1 MLSSSRRF
9 QQISTCTFWSGSEEH
24 RRPTSDCK
32 RVSFTVLVVVCSTQ
46 TRRYL
51 EGQVSL
57 TCTFSRVEAD
67 AAAAGAVQDQRRAA
81 EAVEGPRRVHA
92 HSILTGIIKGALIII

>member
-1 MLSSSRRF
+1 M
-9 QQISTCTFWSGSEEH
+9 STCTFRSGSEEQ
-24 RRPTSDCK
+24 RRPTSNCK
-32 RVSFTVLVVVCSTQ
+32 RVSFTVFVVV
-46 TRRYL
+46 RRYL

-57 TCTFSRVEAD
+57 TRTFSRVEAD

>member
-9 QQISTCTFWSGSEEH
+9 QQISTCTFWSGSEEQ
-24 RRPTSDCK
+24 RRSTSDCK
-32 RVSFTVLVVVCSTQ
+32 RVSFTAFVVVRSTQ
-46 TRRYL
+46 TGGYL

-57 TCTFSRVEAD
+57 TRTFSRVEAD
-67 AAAAGAVQDQRRAA
+67 TAASGAVQDQRRAA

-92 HSILTGIIKGALIII
+92 HSILTGIINGALIII